1 MPTTRGGSHGWER
14 AVYATGEGRGTP
26 SVLVYCM
33 CTATM
38 LRLKLFSS
46 QSVPAILHK
55 KIMQRP
61 ERPQVPL
68 LARINRH
75 ARLPVKPLIRLA
87 DFLLYFFKRVC
98 VSQFSSLSNPVV
110 FFLLFSAWRMDG
122 NRSATI
128 LSARVRSR

>member
-1 MPTTRGGSHGWER
+1 MRFCDGGRE
-14 AVYATGEGRGTP
+14 GTP
-26 SVLVYCM
+26 SLLVYCM
-33 CTATM
+33 CAATM

-46 QSVPAILHK
+46 QGVPAILHK

-98 VSQFSSLSNPVV
+98 VSQFSPLSNPVV
-110 FFLLFSAWRMDG
+110 VFLAFNA
-122 NRSATI
+122 
-128 LSARVRSR
+128 